1 MIRCLL
7 ILPLVALLLPGK
19 NDVDG
24 NFGCFAFQHHRNP
37 ASTRKAFST
46 SVDQHVPRI
55 RMLNDAIGAAT
66 PNTNYF
72 WSNRIKAR
80 GRSFRMAATDSESD
94 EGDEEAEKIAKR
106 KVEAE
111 AKQASAEAEA
121 KRLKAEAEKAA
132 KLKAEQDEKLKEA
145 QEMLALLQKEAEA
158 RKKAEED
165 TAKQQAEAEKKRKE
179 AEEEAAKIKAEAEA
193 EEKRKKLEAQR
204 KAEEEAARLKAEAE
218 AKRKQEEEEEKERLK
233 AKEKAD
239 ELATLLKAKEEA
251 ARVMAEIDAKLQAQ
265 TAEADKE
272 ETARVEKLQS
282 DAEQMPDL
290 DDESDEMLKK
300 MMEEMEK
307 VRIELDL
314 RLEVEA
320 KEAAEK
326 ARAEDEAEIEKV
338 KEEEAAKAEAKKSK
352 EEEAS
357 AAAAAKAKAEEKAKD
372 EKEAD
377 LMDRIKSGATFDPVS
392 KTVTPEQVEEIPP
405 FFSKPKEEPID
416 TTATTS
422 PKPKPMPDLSS
433 SSKGKPEAKK
443 TDKEDAKPKWMVDW
457 KKDKSNESKPKTPT
471 NDEASK
477 EEVKAAE
484 KTEEKEDEKNESSDP
499 EKKGRSSK
507 ENLFDV
513 IGRTASG
520 GVTMD
525 EITEMKKK
533 AKETPPAPTT
543 EVLNK
548 LKKKGPPDSF
558 GQSVATSYRTG
569 NKDKEDSRRVMPDLQ
584 NTKELKKKG
593 PPASFGSYAA
603 AASSSGSPTKAGDDT
618 IDSMDKGPPAS
629 FGASVAMASSGEVPK
644 DLLSRGTASTDASA
658 PPQPKASTS
667 RKRSDN
673 NIIDVVD
680 VEYTKKDSVSKPK
693 EEPEEEKVP
702 PSRPMGSAPPLEV
715 EKTVPQAPPLQ
726 VEKTVPPMKNPSKKN
741 ESTET
746 VAKDK
751 STSATNPIK
760 NIGKAAVEKVFGQ
773 KKNEAEEDTKPKPTK
788 EDKEEEAGKE
798 MAMEDRVAQ
807 LLKEAFSLSKE
818 DSRVAD
824 LLQGVVSITTGKE
837 DKKNKKKS
845 YAKKTSSKG
854 RKTTRQVAVEE
865 EIEEDDEDDDV
876 EDDYDDDEDDYDDD
890 YDDDYE
896 DDYEDDEDDFEEDDD
911 EENDEEDTTI
921 MGSGNRRVEDTNGF
935 GRNANR
941 RAPPNRGMG
950 NSRYMEDTRR
960 PSPFDDIGN
969 DGYFVDDEND
979 YFTYDENDRW
989 RGRGPGAGRRE
1000 PPMQSGGYSVRPPP
1014 QNRGDSLSDSDDDYY
1029 FLQFGSPS
1037 SRYDEPRGDRY
1048 YDDQDDYYDD
1058 DYDGAQPGAP
1068 RPAYNQ
1074 PEDDA
1079 PKGPPAS
1086 FGNFVADASMSK
1098 TGYAPSTLKD
1108 DKFGG
1113 SGING
1118 GGGSGAPGEAVG
1130 EEFGE
1135 EMSQGTGSMLSPRG
1149 IRVNGS
1155 GGNSSGRGRSAQPH
1169 FVVSEDQNDR
1179 GGKKKGP
1186 PSGFGKSVADAGEH
1200 QTGSPMRSVEEEIA
1214 NGGMATPT
1222 GSMATPRRNAS
1233 SNPSTPQARSGKK
1246 KPLFIVSE
1254 EEAGPADFGSS
1265 VAEASG
1271 SKTGWAPQTPKRA
1284 TSGLEGG
1291 TTGGMR
1297 PKLKK
1302 REAPQSSAPKKK
1314 EFGDT
1319 VFEDCPPLDSK
1330 KKKSEGELPLT
1341 RKQSLDTDINQKYQ
1355 RNPAVNLVDGG
1366 ASNAPKRPVQYSGSM
1381 MAPRIRRKA
1390 PPAQPSTPPP
1400 VEGDSLEDEDA
1411 KE

>member
-1 MIRCLL
+1 
-7 ILPLVALLLPGK
+7 
-19 NDVDG
+19 
-24 NFGCFAFQHHRNP
+24 
-37 ASTRKAFST
+37 
-46 SVDQHVPRI
+46 
-55 RMLNDAIGAAT
+55 MLNDAIGAAT
-66 PNTNYF
+66 HNTNYF
-72 WSNRIKAR
+72 WSNKIKSR
-80 GRSFRMAATDSESD
+80 RRSFRMAATEPESD
-94 EGDEEAEKIAKR
+94 EGDEESKKIAKR

-165 TAKQQAEAEKKRKE
+165 TVKQQAEAEKKRKQ
-179 AEEEAAKIKAEAEA
+179 AEEEAAKIKAEVEA
-193 EEKRKKLEAQR
+193 EEKRKKLKAQK
-204 KAEEEAARLKAEAE
+204 KAEDEAARKKAEAE
-218 AKRKQEEEEEKERLK
+218 EKRKQEEKEEKERLK

-272 ETARVEKLQS
+272 EAERVEKLQS

-307 VRIELDL
+307 VRIELDS
-314 RLEVEA
+314 RLEAEA
-320 KEAAEK
+320 KE
-326 ARAEDEAEIEKV
+326 V
-338 KEEEAAKAEAKKSK
+338 AAKAEEEAEAKKA
-352 EEEAS
+352 EEEAT
-357 AAAAAKAKAEEKAKD
+357 AAKAKAEEQAKTNASAKAED

-377 LMDRIKSGATFDPVS
+377 LMDRIKSGANFDPVS
-392 KTVTPEQVEEIPP
+392 KTVTPEEVDEIPQP
-405 FFSKPKEEPID
+405 SSSKSKTDPID
-416 TTATTS
+416 TTATTP

-433 SSKGKPEAKK
+433 SSNGKPEAKK
-443 TDKEDAKPKWMVDW
+443 IDKDGAKPKWMVDW
-457 KKDKSNESKPKTPT
+457 KKDESKESKPKSST
-471 NDEASK
+471 NYEAAK
-477 EEVKAAE
+477 EEEEVKGDE
-484 KTEEKEDEKNESSDP
+484 KMEEKVEEENESSDP
-499 EKKGRSSK
+499 RTTGRSRK

-520 GVTMD
+520 GITMD

-533 AKETPPAPTT
+533 AKETPPAPTP
-543 EVLNK
+543 EVLNE

-558 GQSVATSYRTG
+558 GQSVAASYRTG
-569 NKDKEDSRRVMPDLQ
+569 SKDKEDSGRVMPDLQ
-584 NTKELKKKG
+584 NMKELKKKG

-603 AASSSGSPTKAGDDT
+603 AASSAGSPTNNSGDET

-658 PPQPKASTS
+658 PPKTKTSTS

-693 EEPEEEKVP
+693 EEDKEKAP
-702 PSRPMGSAPPLEV
+702 PSPPMGSAPPLEV
-715 EKTVPQAPPLQ
+715 EKTVPQTPPLQ
-726 VEKTVPPMKNPSKKN
+726 VEKIVPPMQNPPKKT

-746 VAKDK
+746 VAEDT
-751 STSATNPIK
+751 STSSTNPIK

-773 KKNEAEEDTKPKPTK
+773 KKNEVEEDTKQTPVKDDKK
-788 EDKEEEAGKE
+788 EDGGKG

-845 YAKKTSSKG
+845 SAKKISSKG
-854 RKTTRQVAVEE
+854 RKTTRQVAEEE
-865 EIEEDDEDDDV
+865 EIDDDEEDDDIEEDFD
-876 EDDYDDDEDDYDDD
+876 EDEDDYDDD

-896 DDYEDDEDDFEEDDD
+896 DDEDDFEEEEDED
-911 EENDEEDTTI
+911 EEEDSTI
-921 MGSGNRRVEDTNGF
+921 MGSGRRVEDTNGF

-941 RAPPNRGMG
+941 RAPPNRGVG
-950 NSRYMEDTRR
+950 NSRFMEDTRR
-960 PSPFDDIGN
+960 PSRFGDVGN
-969 DGYFVDDEND
+969 DGYFVDDEDD

-989 RGRGPGAGRRE
+989 QGRGPGSGRRE

-1014 QNRGDSLSDSDDDYY
+1014 QSRGDSLSDSDDDYY

-1037 SRYDEPRGDRY
+1037 SRYDEPRGGRY
-1048 YDDQDDYYDD
+1048 YDDQDDYYYDD

-1068 RPAYNQ
+1068 RPAYNE
-1074 PEDDA
+1074 PEDEA

-1086 FGNFVADASMSK
+1086 FGNFVADASMAK

-1118 GGGSGAPGEAVG
+1118 GGGGRGAPG

-1135 EMSQGTGSMLSPRG
+1135 EMSQSTGGMLSPRTN
-1149 IRVNGS
+1149 RVNGS
-1155 GGNSSGRGRSAQPH
+1155 GGNTSGKGRSAQPH
-1169 FVVSEDQNDR
+1169 FVVSEDQNDS
-1179 GGKKKGP
+1179 GNKKGP
-1186 PSGFGKSVADAGEH
+1186 PAGFGKSVAEAGE
-1200 QTGSPMRSVEEEIA
+1200 QQMGYPMRSVEEEIA

-1222 GSMATPRRNAS
+1222 GSMAMPRRKTP
-1233 SNPSTPQARSGKK
+1233 SNPSTPPNGSGKK

-1271 SKTGWAPQTPKRA
+1271 SKTGWAPKTPKRA
-1284 TSGLEGG
+1284 TGGLEGG

-1302 REAPQSSAPKKK
+1302 RETPQSSAPKQK

-1330 KKKSEGELPLT
+1330 KKKSKGELPLT
-1341 RKQSLDTDINQKYQ
+1341 RKQSLDTDMNQKHQ

-1366 ASNAPKRPVQYSGSM
+1366 ASKAPKRPVQYSGSM

-1390 PPAQPSTPPP
+1390 PPAQESAPPP
-1400 VEGDSLEDEDA
+1400 VEGNNLEEEDT